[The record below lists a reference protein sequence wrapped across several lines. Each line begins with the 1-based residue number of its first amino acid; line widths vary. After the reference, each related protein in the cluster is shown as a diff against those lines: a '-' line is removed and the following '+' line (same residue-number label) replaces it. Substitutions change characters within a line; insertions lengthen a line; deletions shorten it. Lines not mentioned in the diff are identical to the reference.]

1 MWLFLEN
8 EASILAETAI
18 TCLVLF
24 VFQLLMCRCGQVA
37 VKLIPVYI
45 FAAWHTVLVGIV
57 MSLPSSVDLA
67 GALIFVIYMARII
80 VESAF
85 IGLAW
90 LIYLFSRKRVKR
102 GNGTAVK

>member
-45 FAAWHTVLVGIV
+45 FAAWQTVSVGIV
-57 MSLPSSVDLA
+57 MSLASA
-67 GALIFVIYMARII
+67 GNWAVLLVIAIYIVQII

-90 LIYLFSRKRVKR
+90 LIYFISRKRVKR

>member
-18 TCLVLF
+18 TCLILF
-24 VFQLLMCRCGQVA
+24 VFQLLMCRCKHIA

-45 FAAWHTVLVGIV
+45 FATWQTAFFIV
-57 MSLPSSVDLA
+57 VMQYASSADLA
-67 GALIFVIYMARII
+67 GALIVVIYMARII
-80 VESAF
+80 IESAF

-90 LIYLFSRKRVKR
+90 LIYFISRKRKK
-102 GNGTAVK
+102 NGIG